1 MADLRF
7 CAHFPFSDEARAW
20 VREQKLQLDAQAL
33 ADAEGRLRKAF
44 TSGELRMEAGALD
57 SEHRLQVLS
66 YAASRMI
73 LAAWGNRWA
82 ARRMAVAES
91 KRAHEYLKSAED
103 KRAEYAD
110 KLASSM
116 GLAFKPAP
124 ASDALG
130 DDRTEAAYLIAF
142 WDYLRYAPKDVHY
155 KLVNGKLEK
164 GCVRVSDHQRLRIIE
179 EAVRKRLEEPIPPLK
194 EPGDEVKRIITR
206 LETLLPRENLAVT
219 KIEMKDF
226 PPCMKKLIDD
236 LRGSINVPHLGRVA
250 LAVYLIKA
258 GLSDEQI
265 AQVFSGAPDYNAET
279 TMYQIKYARQKG
291 YSVPSCTTMDSW
303 GVCIATCRCGSPVYY
318 REEKHGKAAA
328 ASLGLRTPHMS
339 GPGEP
344 QQQAEEREKADE
356 RE

>member
-20 VREQKLQLDAQAL
+20 VREQKLQLDVTAL
-33 ADAEGRLRKAF
+33 TDAESRLRKAF
-44 TSGELRMEAGALD
+44 TSGELKMEAGALD
-57 SEHRLQVLS
+57 SENRLQVMS
-66 YAASRMI
+66 YAASRLI

-91 KRAHEYLKSAED
+91 KRAHEYLKSSED
-103 KRAEYAD
+103 KRAAYAD
-110 KLASSM
+110 KLAKSL
-116 GLAFKPAP
+116 GLAFKSAD
-124 ASDALG
+124 ASEALG
-130 DDRTEAAYLIAF
+130 DEKSESAYLIAF
-142 WDYLRYAPKDVHY
+142 WDYLRFAPKDVHY

-164 GCVRVSDHQRLRIIE
+164 GWVRISDHQRLRIIE

-194 EPGDEVKRIITR
+194 EPDAEVKRIITR

-265 AQVFSGAPDYNAET
+265 AQVFSSAPDYNAET
-279 TMYQIKYARQKG
+279 TMYQIKYARGKG
-291 YSVPSCTTMDSW
+291 YSVPSCATMDTW
-303 GVCIATCRCGSPVYY
+303 GICIATCRCGSPVYY
-318 REEKHGKAAA
+318 REAKHGKAAA
-328 ASLGLRTPHMS
+328 ASLGLRTPHMGVS
-339 GPGEP
+339 
-344 QQQAEEREKADE
+344 EKSTQEDA
-356 RE
+356 